1 MAAKDGTSD
10 KKAGPGLL
18 GWLRGGK
25 QAEETGRVPVVRVD
39 GHAPGG
45 GAVPAPIAALQK
57 DVVQRHIDKGEI
69 ARGGM
74 GSIRKV
80 FDTNLQRTVAMK
92 VLFPEHRGDA
102 TISAR
107 FAEDA
112 QILGQ

>member
-1 MAAKDGTSD
+1 MITLCSSRSTSPQKHFRRARESARKPAMAAKDGTSD

-39 GHAPGG
+39 SSPSHPG
-45 GAVPAPIAALQK
+45 AVVPAPIAALQK
-57 DVVQRHIDKGEI
+57 DVAQRHIDKGEI

-80 FDTNLQRTVAMK
+80 FDTNLQ
-92 VLFPEHRGDA
+92 
-102 TISAR
+102 
-107 FAEDA
+107 
-112 QILGQ
+112 